1 MTPNIDTDQAS
12 SLQRE
17 YYRETAQDYDA
28 MHPRDEHLAALQHVA
43 RFLRAIGAKSV
54 LDTGCG
60 TGLAMRTLQAALP
73 DVLIHG
79 NDPSQPLLDIA
90 SRRFGIDPARLDCAS
105 SERLPY
111 GDGEFDAVVETGKLH
126 HVAAPEKVIAEML
139 RVARLGV
146 FISDDNF
153 FGSGRLYARVGKF
166 VLARTGLLGYVYRLR
181 RGGHEWLYSPV
192 DGVAWSYS
200 VFDSTPQLAAA
211 GAQVLVLPTSPPG
224 SWAAQAAP
232 LLFASHCLVV
242 ALKGSGVDAL
252 TSTNHAAPAGIN

>member
-1 MTPNIDTDQAS
+1 MTPNVDTDQVT
-12 SLQRE
+12 SLQRD
-17 YYRETAQDYDA
+17 YYHQTAEDYDA
-28 MHPRDEHLAALQHVA
+28 MHPRDEHLAALQHAA

-60 TGLAMRTLQAALP
+60 TGLGIRTLQTALP
-73 DVLIHG
+73 DIRMYG

-90 SRRFGIDPARLDCAS
+90 ASRFGIDPARLDCAS

-111 GDGEFDAVVETGKLH
+111 GDGEFDAVLETGMLH
-126 HVAAPEKVIAEML
+126 HVAAPDQVIAEML

-153 FGSGRLYARVGKF
+153 YGSGRLLARVSKV
-166 VLARTGLLGYVYRLR
+166 VLARIGLLAYVHRLR
-181 RGGHEWLYSPV
+181 RGGHEWLYSEG

-211 GAQVLVLPTSPPG
+211 GAQVLVLPTSPPK

-242 ALKGSGVDAL
+242 ALKTTLRRADA
-252 TSTNHAAPAGIN
+252 SSEADPAGIN